1 VYGEYIAPA
10 LEAAGLEAFRA
21 DEEIRAGE
29 RLPNSFR
36 YRVTDFG
43 FRAALFF
50 TRLNY
55 RLLRPGIAAAI
66 PGLRAIAHAPVLAK
80 DAPIPRAVQ
89 TVGQTSAGPILGGLH
104 HQYI

>member
-29 RLPNSFR
+29 RLP
-36 YRVTDFG
+36 RVTDFG